1 MLSLIL
7 LPAHGIPIPEL
18 DCLVGP
24 QWERMCLVLVGID
37 VPGWG
42 GTRGGGFSLS
52 EEKGRGYGR
61 GEIYKGRT
69 GKSEGNRQQLGW
81 KVNKSIHF

>member
-7 LPAHGIPIPEL
+7 LSAHGIPFPKV

-37 VPGWG
+37 VPVWG
-42 GTRGGGFSLS
+42 GTQGEGFPLS
-52 EEKGRGYGR
+52 EEKRRGYGR
-61 GEIYKGRT
+61 REIYKGRT
-69 GKSEGNRQQLGW
+69 GRRGGKGVAIRM
-81 KVNKSIHF
+81 